1 MSSFQDK
8 GIVGS
13 APSLHA
19 IVRELPEALREK
31 FVSGIYSQ
39 WFVANDDT
47 FDATARF
54 WARGYE
60 TNWRKLEVDYT
71 QFSKNHATGWRVAS
85 DQSVTLAQHAHSVKE
100 VDWYNGG
107 SATTLSVLLGTD
119 PRDEKRLISLL
130 DNGLAYG
137 PGYAF
142 LLEPEALARF
152 TEIQRVVSNFGPWPR
167 GLGNIEE
174 WTRGLDLDTV
184 LCINARR
191 AGYPERVDEGIRYME
206 AVRKLQ
212 PGATF
217 ETVYPLLRFDLV
229 TLERYAEQGIPLE
242 YMLSVEA

>member
-8 GIVGS
+8 GIVNS

-19 IVRELPEALREK
+19 IVRELPEGLREK

-71 QFSKNHATGWRVAS
+71 QFSKNHATGWQVAG
-85 DQSVTLAQHAHSVKE
+85 DQSVTLAQHVHSVKE

-130 DNGLAYG
+130 NNGTVYG

-142 LLEPEALARF
+142 LLEPEPLARL
-152 TEIQRVVSNFGPWPR
+152 TEIHRAIPTLGLWPR
-167 GLGNIEE
+167 SLGDLEE
-174 WTRGLDLDTV
+174 WTQGLDLDTV
-184 LCINARR
+184 LCISVRGANYTSR
-191 AGYPERVDEGIRYME
+191 AGIRYME
-206 AVRKLQ
+206 AARKLQ

-217 ETVYPLLRFDLV
+217 ETVYPLLRFDLL
-229 TLERYAEQGIPLE
+229 TLERYAEQDIPLE
-242 YMLSVEA
+242 YMLSIEA